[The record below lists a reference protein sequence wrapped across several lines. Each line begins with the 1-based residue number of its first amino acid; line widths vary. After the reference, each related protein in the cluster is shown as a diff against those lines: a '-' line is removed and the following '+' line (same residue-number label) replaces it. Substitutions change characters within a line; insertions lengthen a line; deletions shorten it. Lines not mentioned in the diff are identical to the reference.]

1 MYGASKH
8 PAIPFKMIKKFAIL
22 SFAFC
27 SICTYVMPQDFLGLS
42 TGNYAGVTGVMLQPA
57 SIVDSRHKFD
67 INIFSTGFNYSN
79 NYFLVN
85 RDAIL
90 KFNKKN
96 FNTYS
101 EFKSRYLSEGTLGVG
116 EKAFFNINNR
126 VQLPSFMATTGS
138 KSAIA
143 LNIQLRSKIQG
154 RGISAGLAKMAYNN
168 FYFPPLNNTSI
179 DASGVT
185 INALNWTEIGLTYGR
200 VLYSSDK
207 HFLKAAVTGKYLG
220 GIASLNIGSDNLRM
234 QVNMDSSF
242 NFQASAFKYNHNKN
256 ADYDIVFDKNF
267 RPDANAFGFD
277 AGLVYEYRG
286 RLGKVKYLGGPD
298 EQSYDTRRR
307 DQNKY
312 IFKLGVSLLDAGMFT
327 FDKPS
332 NVNGFSANIQNW
344 KLKNTNYKTLSQF
357 DTALAAR
364 VIATPNDPRS
374 YNVYLPTALSVQ
386 ADVRF
391 VKGLFLN
398 LMSYHPVRLGS
409 EVGNRFDQYGY
420 VTITPRYERRRFG
433 IYIPYT
439 WAQRNDLSDYRK
451 HNLGLTLRGGPLFL
465 GSSNLGSMLFKK
477 TLRAAGIHVGLKL
490 GITYG
495 KPNKSTQIIEKVFAV
510 KEPTPS
516 DTKTPIVK
524 EKNDTSLV
532 IRKDIL
538 KQDSLATPGR
548 LLMNYKNGNIYDNGN
563 AKGNIIIINN
573 YYGGNEDKVRSE
585 IIDGQG
591 TQLVMQARADSNAR
605 AAATLQYRTMTQQ
618 AIAAG
623 DSLARRRSDSISRLV
638 YDSLQVKRMQID
650 TLIHSMQQLQL
661 KIDSAAKATKL
672 EQQRLLRT
680 ADSAKSLQKLP
691 GKLNA
696 ASPPA
701 QIARNEKARKE
712 EVIQQGSTRISVPDK
727 TDAERSGDQQRK
739 IEIED
744 LQEQQ
749 ASLYRQYQNQA
760 SGFAKDIARL
770 NQRLNDANRNDRGSQ
785 NTVVPAPPPQNNV
798 IHDRVV
804 YIPVPLP
811 RPADT
816 VYITDTVVVAVA
828 KERVYDTVTRYVE
841 TRLPALV
848 EKKMAVPF
856 DYTTLPKDI
865 VLFGVSQATVQPIY
879 HASLKYIAGILQKD
893 TGLLANVTGHTDAT
907 GPAKINKLLSQR
919 RALAV
924 ADLLEA
930 YGAPANQL
938 VTKAFAALDPAVD
951 GNSKADNRQNRRVE
965 INLTRK

>member
-1 MYGASKH
+1 MTR
-8 PAIPFKMIKKFAIL
+8 KFITL
-22 SFAFC
+22 VFAFC
-27 SICTYVMPQDFLGLS
+27 SIGTDIMSQDFLGLS

-96 FNTYS
+96 FDNYS
-101 EFKSRYLSEGTLGVG
+101 EFKSRYLSEGALGVN

-126 VQLPSFMATTGS
+126 VQLPGFMATTGS

-143 LNIQLRSKIQG
+143 LNIQLRSKVQG

-200 VLYSSDK
+200 VLHSSEK
-207 HFLKAAVTGKYLG
+207 HFLKAAFTGKYLA
-220 GIASLNIGSDNLRM
+220 GIASMNIGSDNLRL
-234 QVNMDSSF
+234 QVNSDSSF
-242 NFQASAFKYNHNKN
+242 NFQATAFKYNHNKN

-286 RLGKVKYLGGPD
+286 RLDKVKYLGGPD

-364 VIATPNDPRS
+364 VVATPNDPRS
-374 YNVYLPTALSVQ
+374 YNIYLPTALSVQ

-409 EVGNRFDQYGY
+409 EEGNRFDQYGY

-439 WAQRNDLSDYRK
+439 WAQRNDFSDYRK

-477 TLRAAGIHVGLKL
+477 TLRAADIHAGLKL

-516 DTKTPIVK
+516 DTKSPIVK
-524 EKNDTSLV
+524 EKNHTSL
-532 IRKDIL
+532 INKKEML
-538 KQDSLATPGR
+538 KQDSMETHGR
-548 LLMNYKNGNIYDNGN
+548 LIMNYKNGNIYDNGD

-573 YYGGNEDKVRSE
+573 YYNSTDGKMRSE
-585 IIDGQG
+585 IIDGQDM
-591 TQLVMQARADSNAR
+591 QPEMQAQADSIAR
-605 AAATLQYRTMTQQ
+605 AAAIFQYRTMTPLSM
-618 AIAAG
+618 ATR
-623 DSLARRRSDSISRLV
+623 DSLSRIMSDSIDRIV
-638 YDSLQVKRMQID
+638 YDSLQLKRMQLD
-650 TLIHSMQQLQL
+650 TLIHSLQQLQL
-661 KIDSAAKATKL
+661 KIDSAARADII

-680 ADSAKSLQKLP
+680 ADSTNRLQKAP
-691 GKLNA
+691 GKLDT

-701 QIARNEKARKE
+701 QNARNNKARKE
-712 EVIQQGSTRISVPDK
+712 KVIQQNSKRISVPDK
-727 TDAERSGDQQRK
+727 SNAERSREQQRK
-739 IEIED
+739 TEIEI

-749 ASLYRQYQNQA
+749 TSLYRRYQSQA
-760 SGFAKDIARL
+760 SDLGKDIARL
-770 NQRLNDANRNDRGSQ
+770 NERLNDANRYDRRRQ
-785 NTVVPAPPPQNNV
+785 NTVVTAAPPQNYG
-798 IHDRVV
+798 IQDRVV
-804 YIPVPLP
+804 YIPVPST
-811 RPADT
+811 RPADMG
-816 VYITDTVVVAVA
+816 YIKDTVFVTVE
-828 KERVYDTVTRYVE
+828 KERVYDTVTRNVA
-841 TRLPALV
+841 TNLPAPD
-848 EKKMAVPF
+848 EKKEAVPF
-856 DYTTLPKDI
+856 DYTTLPNNV
-865 VLFGVSQATVQPIY
+865 VLFGVNQAIVQPIY
-879 HASLKYIAGILQKD
+879 HASIKFIAGILKKD

-907 GPAKINKLLSQR
+907 GPVEINRLLSQR
-919 RALAV
+919 RAQAV
-924 ADLLEA
+924 TDLLIA
-930 YGAPANQL
+930 HGASINQL
-938 VTKAFAALDPAVD
+938 ATKAFAALDPAVE
-951 GNSKADNRQNRRVE
+951 GNSKSENQQNRRVE
-965 INLTRK
+965 ISLTRK